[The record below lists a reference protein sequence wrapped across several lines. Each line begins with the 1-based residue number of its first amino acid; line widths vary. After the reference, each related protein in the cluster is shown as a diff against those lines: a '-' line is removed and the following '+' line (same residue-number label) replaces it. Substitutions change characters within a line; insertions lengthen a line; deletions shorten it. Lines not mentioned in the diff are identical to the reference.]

1 MGEEIIHFFTHI
13 EHGFLRTTKD
23 LLTKPGAVQKGYLDG
38 RRKIYHKPV
47 SFLLIWVA
55 IFLLVSG
62 LTNRFG
68 SFDKSFS
75 STFISGNI
83 NIDDMIFK
91 YTALIEILIL
101 PFTALNVWL
110 QIIHPKLSYL
120 EVLVTGFY
128 RFAVL
133 YIFLSVQYT
142 VCLIFGV
149 NPQAASSIYSIAII
163 YTGWSVYVF
172 YDFFKQYNVKWLVI
186 RIITT
191 ISIGIVIYS
200 FLRTMIA
207 KLFIAWGF

>member
-1 MGEEIIHFFTHI
+1 MGEEVIHFFTHI
-13 EHGFLRTTKD
+13 EHGFLKTTKD
-23 LLTKPGAVQKGYLDG
+23 LLSKPGTLQKSYLDG

-62 LTNRFG
+62 LADRFG
-68 SFDKSFS
+68 SFNREFS
-75 STFISGNI
+75 STFISGNPTV
-83 NIDDMIFK
+83 DDMILK

-110 QIIHPKLSYL
+110 QIIYPKLSYL

-133 YIFLSVQYT
+133 YIFLTVQYT
-142 VCLIFGV
+142 ICLIFSI
-149 NPQAASSIYSIAII
+149 NPQAAVSIYSIAII
-163 YTGWSVYVF
+163 YTGWSGYVF
-172 YDFFKQYNVKWLVI
+172 YDFFKRYNVKLLGI

-191 ISIGIVIYS
+191 ISMGIVIYT
-200 FLRTMIA
+200 FLRTLIA